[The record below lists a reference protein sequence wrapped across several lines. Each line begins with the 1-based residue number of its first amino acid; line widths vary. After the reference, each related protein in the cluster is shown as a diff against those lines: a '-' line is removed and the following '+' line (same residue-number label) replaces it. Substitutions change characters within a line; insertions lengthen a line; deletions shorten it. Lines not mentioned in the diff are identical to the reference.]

1 MDGGFFSLRE
11 RHRLIGLYVMCQGG
25 APNVFLSL
33 FVFLDPVRGLL
44 STSCLV
50 LRANTVLHYT
60 MRCEC
65 PPCVFHQVRLF
76 LDIPPSPYHMACNS
90 ADRAPRAVSAVV
102 NLVRAGIDIDPLSFP
117 PPFQLR
123 VTLLS
128 NARIRIGCGG
138 SF

>member
-11 RHRLIGLYVMCQGG
+11 LHRLIGLYVMCQGE

-50 LRANTVLHYT
+50 LSCERTQACTTQCDANA
-60 MRCEC
+60 
-65 PPCVFHQVRLF
+65 RLF

-90 ADRAPRAVSAVV
+90 ADRAPRAVSAVA

-117 PPFQLR
+117 LH
-123 VTLLS
+123 S
-128 NARIRIGCGG
+128 NCE
-138 SF
+138 